1 MAAPSR
7 FYARWLLFPCAIG
20 LGLTLAQPAHAARKV
35 CVNVVQKSWDP
46 EKPHGKTKKTE
57 ATDEKPGR
65 KSGAGEGAAG
75 DRAAGDD
82 TLGGDAADAAEAPK
96 QPATDGKDPA
106 PQAPGAGDAPSK
118 PLPGPRLDTAPVQ
131 PSTDSVVPWSQEPDV
146 ARQGSG
152 DTQEPAEVW
161 SFDAPA
167 YLQRMLE
174 YEVTHDPNY
183 EAVARGCSQRIT
195 VELYPLKDGWT
206 VFARYSGY
214 AREEKVDYVTADEFA
229 QLAQRLARSL
239 LYDRPISDTITREN
253 VLRADSEQR
262 LRTIG
267 VRGHALFGMG
277 TALRMG
283 KLPTAT
289 EDGSAANDELRLL
302 TPITLALGYR
312 GKLKAWGL
320 DALGRVNLGTR
331 ERAASYNLGGGHADY
346 TGGVGLAL
354 HFFRYLDPPGVTSV
368 YMGGGASFDLA
379 IFSLIRPEEE
389 RSSDS
394 RDDVISGGLNLDLVL
409 GYEFL
414 RASSLHFYTQVELNV
429 PTYVIHAENESGTVN
444 TYLPGAIAQVGVI
457 F

>member
-1 MAAPSR
+1 MAAPSLIR
-7 FYARWLLFPCAIG
+7 LRSLLFPCAIG
-20 LGLTLAQPAHAARKV
+20 LGLTLAHPAQAARKI
-35 CVNVVQKSWDP
+35 CVDVVQKSWDP
-46 EKPHGKTKKTE
+46 AQPHGTPKSDDKQ
-57 ATDEKPGR
+57 ATDPPESTDKATP
-65 KSGAGEGAAG
+65 AP
-75 DRAAGDD
+75 
-82 TLGGDAADAAEAPK
+82 EAPAAATPEA
-96 QPATDGKDPA
+96 PAKPDAPTKDPA
-106 PQAPGAGDAPSK
+106 ETSPADPE
-118 PLPGPRLDTAPVQ
+118 PLPGPRMDQTVPE
-131 PSTDSVVPWSQEPDV
+131 SPWSKEP
-146 ARQGSG
+146 GLK
-152 DTQEPAEVW
+152 PAAKPNEAEDLPEVS

-167 YLQRMLE
+167 YLRRMLE

-183 EAVARGCSQRIT
+183 EAVQKGCGQRIT

-229 QLAQRLARSL
+229 QLAQRLARAL

-277 TALRMG
+277 TALRIG

-289 EDGSAANDELRLL
+289 DDGTQANDELRLL

-346 TGGVGLAL
+346 SGGVGLAL

-368 YMGGGASFDLA
+368 YVGGGASFDLA
-379 IFSLIRPEEE
+379 IFSLIRPEED
-389 RSSDS
+389 RASDS
-394 RDDVISGGLNLDLVL
+394 RDSVVGGGLNLDLVL

-414 RASSLHFYTQVELNV
+414 RASSLHFFTQVELNV
-429 PTYVIHAENESGTVN
+429 PTYVIHAENDSGAVDS
-444 TYLPGAIAQVGVI
+444 YLPGAIAQVGVI

>member
-1 MAAPSR
+1 M
-7 FYARWLLFPCAIG
+7 
-20 LGLTLAQPAHAARKV
+20 
-35 CVNVVQKSWDP
+35 
-46 EKPHGKTKKTE
+46 
-57 ATDEKPGR
+57 
-65 KSGAGEGAAG
+65 SGE
-75 DRAAGDD
+75 
-82 TLGGDAADAAEAPK
+82 
-96 QPATDGKDPA
+96 
-106 PQAPGAGDAPSK
+106 
-118 PLPGPRLDTAPVQ
+118 
-131 PSTDSVVPWSQEPDV
+131 PWSDEPKPET
-146 ARQGSG
+146 AGSKQRPE
-152 DTQEPAEVW
+152 DLPEVW

-167 YLQRMLE
+167 YLRRMLQ

-183 EAVARGCSQRIT
+183 EAVSKGCSQRIT

-229 QLAQRLARSL
+229 QLAQRLARAL

-253 VLRADSEQR
+253 VLRSDSEQR

-277 TALRMG
+277 TALRIG

-289 EDGSAANDELRLL
+289 EDGSSANDELRLL

-320 DALGRVNLGTR
+320 DAQGRVNLGTR

-346 TGGVGLAL
+346 SGGVGLAL

-368 YMGGGASFDLA
+368 YLGGGASFDLA
-379 IFSLIRPEEE
+379 VFSLIRPEGE
-389 RSSDS
+389 RDSDS
-394 RDDVISGGLNLDLVL
+394 RDSVVGGGLNLDLVL

-414 RASSLHFYTQVELNV
+414 RASSLHFFTQVELNA
-429 PTYVIHAENESGTVN
+429 PTYIIHAESDAGTVD

>member
-1 MAAPSR
+1 MAAPSLSPLR
-7 FYARWLLFPCAIG
+7 LLLFPCAIG
-20 LGLTLAQPAHAARKV
+20 LGLSLTHPAHAARKI
-35 CVNVVQKSWDP
+35 CVDVVQKSWDP
-46 EKPHGKTKKTE
+46 EKPHGKTKTAKGPE
-57 ATDEKPGR
+57 REQAPAAPPTD
-65 KSGAGEGAAG
+65 S
-75 DRAAGDD
+75 
-82 TLGGDAADAAEAPK
+82 
-96 QPATDGKDPA
+96 TDGATPTPEPGAPAKDPA
-106 PQAPGAGDAPSK
+106 DPPSADS
-118 PLPGPRLDTAPVQ
+118 PTPPPGPRVDAEAAETAP
-131 PSTDSVVPWSQEPDV
+131 W
-146 ARQGSG
+146 SG
-152 DTQEPAEVW
+152 DPALEGSKKAEQAEDLPEVW

-167 YLQRMLE
+167 YLRRMLE
-174 YEVTHDPNY
+174 YEVTHDPSY
-183 EAVARGCSQRIT
+183 EAVAKGCSQRIT

-262 LRTIG
+262 FRTVG

-277 TALRMG
+277 TALRVG
-283 KLPTAT
+283 KLPTST
-289 EDGSAANDELRLL
+289 EDGSGATDELRLL

-320 DALGRVNLGTR
+320 DAQGRVNLGTR

-346 TGGVGLAL
+346 SGGVGLAL

-368 YMGGGASFDLA
+368 YLGGGASFDLA
-379 IFSLIRPEEE
+379 IFSLIRPEDD
-389 RSSDS
+389 RGSDS
-394 RDDVISGGLNLDLVL
+394 RDSLVSGGLNLDLVL

-414 RASSLHFYTQVELNV
+414 RASSLHFFTQVELNV
-429 PTYVIHAENESGTVN
+429 PTYVIHAESDAGTIDS
-444 TYLPGAIAQVGVI
+444 YLPGAIAQVGVI